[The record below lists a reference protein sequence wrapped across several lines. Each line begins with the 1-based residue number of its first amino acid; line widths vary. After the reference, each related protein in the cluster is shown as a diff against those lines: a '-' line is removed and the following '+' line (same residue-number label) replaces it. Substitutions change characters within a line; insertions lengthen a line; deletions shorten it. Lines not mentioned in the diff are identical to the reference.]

1 MVKLILVND
10 GIRPNSADSNGRTSL
25 LLTAAA
31 KQWQMDNSNFNAAFK
46 LLFADDHDYT
56 NSQDKIGR
64 IPLLWAAGREHH
76 ERIKLLI
83 AKDGLLC
90 A

>member
-1 MVKLILVND
+1 
-10 GIRPNSADSNGRTSL
+10 L

-31 KQWQMDNSNFNAAFK
+31 KQWQMDNSNFNAA
-46 LLFADDHDYT
+46 LEQSFADDHDYT

-64 IPLLWAAGREHH
+64 IPLPWVAGRGHH

-83 AKDGLLC
+83 AKDGLPC